1 MNQVLLDRLTEEQKE
16 VYFKYCMPDKLDG
29 LTMESVLLSDE
40 NRYKINE
47 FLTETQ
53 YKQKFMSYGL
63 DPINRLLLFGASG
76 TGKTFMTKCLANH
89 LKYEL
94 LAIDIANAL
103 STGVA
108 AIALSAVFEL
118 ANHIGTA
125 IIFLD
130 ECDAI
135 ARDRSDKSVPED
147 PNVRRANNTLFQLL
161 DRMNPDCIFISATN
175 LYTELDPA
183 FKRRFN
189 VRMQFDRPELDDLE
203 GTIKKFMHPKF
214 EYIADM
220 EPDIK
225 EIIIW
230 HARDY
235 TGLSF
240 DEIETWVERA
250 EKLAI
255 IRGEERILETEIYKY
270 FMDSLR
276 VSVCWDDKKKKHY
289 LHKIS

>member
-1 MNQVLLDRLTEEQKE
+1 MNQELLNSLSEEQQNI
-16 VYFKYCMPDKLDG
+16 YFKYCLPDKLDG

-40 NRYKINE
+40 NRNKINE

-63 DPINRLLLFGASG
+63 DPVNRLMLFGASG

-108 AIALSAVFEL
+108 ATALSDIFKL

-125 IIFLD
+125 IVFLD

-183 FKRRFN
+183 FIRRFN
-189 VRMQFDRPELDDLE
+189 VKMQFDRPKLDDLE
-203 GTIKKFMHPKF
+203 GTIKKFMHPAF
-214 EYIADM
+214 EYIKDM
-220 EPDIK
+220 ETDIRN
-225 EIIIW
+225 IILW

-250 EKLAI
+250 EKLSI
-255 IRGEERILETEIYKY
+255 IRGEEKIYETEIYKY

-276 VSVCWDDKKKKHY
+276 IKVCWSDKKQKHY